1 MLGDRTI
8 TRNLL
13 SSTTHLGGIRTFLE
27 EDPFMKVVR
36 HDQLDTMG
44 PSETLSG
51 TRPIKQTRPTR
62 DQLNELDQLD

>member
-1 MLGDRTI
+1 MAPV
-8 TRNLL
+8 
-13 SSTTHLGGIRTFLE
+13 STWLEPFLGG
-27 EDPFMKVVR
+27 DPFMKVVR